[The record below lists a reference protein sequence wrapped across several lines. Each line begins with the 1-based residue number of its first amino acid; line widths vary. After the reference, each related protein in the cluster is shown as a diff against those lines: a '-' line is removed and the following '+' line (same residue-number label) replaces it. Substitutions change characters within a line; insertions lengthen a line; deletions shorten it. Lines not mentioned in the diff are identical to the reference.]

1 MTTRA
6 TAVFVVIALLA
17 PATAASGFTAWT
29 SPQHVSAPG
38 TVSAARIGI
47 DARSNATFGWLRGDS
62 RGVRV
67 QMRRRSARGRLG
79 PLVDLSDPSSVAGD
93 LQLAVARSGRAVAA
107 WSERQP
113 HGPAVLRARAV
124 SAEGAR
130 GPVVTITDAALRFS
144 GPQVVIDA
152 SGDALLTWTQLAG
165 KAVAVMARRWP
176 ADGELG
182 PPTDVSATT
191 PSSSSDPPGVA
202 IDADGD
208 ALFAWTA
215 QDAGVQ
221 RVLVRAWPG
230 ARAPGTV
237 GVVSKPVEYI
247 ESPHVVLAPDGSGII
262 AWGAQHHGSASV
274 KFTARRRSATG
285 TLGRILDLGV
295 GHYHPGLALGA
306 DGTVYFTGSY
316 DIDPDGE
323 VRAGT
328 LSTDGVVVA
337 MDSFFTNDH
346 ARVQIAA
353 RPGGGALLVWS
364 GERARGVRARS
375 LSHAGVIGPQ
385 TRVSPPGRWTPPPAL
400 AITPGGEAQV
410 TWVSGK
416 GRTKTVES
424 AVGLTHTP
432 QVRVSA
438 RGLAGKLGAPG

>member
-1 MTTRA
+1 MTTRVA
-6 TAVFVVIALLA
+6 AVFSVIALPVL
-17 PATAASGFTAWT
+17 AASAGGFAAWT
-29 SPQHVSAPG
+29 SPRHVSAPG

-47 DARSNATFGWLRGDS
+47 DARSNATFGWLRRDS

-67 QMRRRSARGRLG
+67 QVRRRSAGGRLG
-79 PLVDLSDPSSVAGD
+79 PIVDLSDPGSVAGD
-93 LQLAVARSGRAVAA
+93 LRLVVAPNGRAVAA

-130 GPVVTITDAALRFS
+130 GPLVTITDAALRFS

-165 KAVAVMARRWP
+165 KAIAVMARRWP
-176 ADGELG
+176 AAGELG
-182 PPTDVSATT
+182 PATDVSTTT
-191 PSSSSDPPGVA
+191 PSSSGDPPGVA

-208 ALFAWTA
+208 ALFAWLA

-221 RVLVRAWPG
+221 RVLVRAWPRG
-230 ARAPGTV
+230 QAPGTI

-247 ESPHVVLAPDGSGII
+247 ESPHIVLAPDGSGII
-262 AWGAQHHGSASV
+262 AWGAQPHGSGGV

-285 TLGRILDLGV
+285 TLGRIVDLGV
-295 GHYHPGLALGA
+295 GHFHPGLALGA
-306 DGTVYFTGSY
+306 DGTAYYTGSY

-337 MDSFFTNDH
+337 MEASVTNDH

-353 RPGGGALLVWS
+353 LPGGGALLVWS
-364 GERARGVRARS
+364 GERARGVRART
-375 LSHAGVIGPQ
+375 LSRAGEIGAQ
-385 TRVSPPGRWTPPPAL
+385 TRVSPPGRWTAQPAL
-400 AITPGGEAQV
+400 VIAAGGEAQV
-410 TWVSGK
+410 AWVTGK
-416 GRTKTVES
+416 GHAKTVES
-424 AVGLTHTP
+424 AVG
-432 QVRVSA
+432 SEFA
-438 RGLAGKLGAPG
+438 RRDGRNQPRGRAA